1 MSDLIQASLAEIRA
15 RLAGG
20 DVSAEAVAKACLDR
34 IAETEPSIHAL
45 ITVREQALEE
55 ARALDAQGP
64 DASKPL
70 WGVPVTV
77 KDAIV
82 TKGTRTT
89 AGSKI
94 LGGFNPFY
102 DAFVVERLKE
112 AGAVIVGKN
121 NMDEFAMGSST
132 ENSAFGPT
140 RNPRD
145 PERIP
150 GASPRT
156 SVTPPSARTPAAP
169 SASPQPCAAAWA
181 SNPPT
186 GAYPATAS
194 SPTVPRS
201 IRWAR

>member
-94 LGGFNPFY
+94 LGGFNPF
-102 DAFVVERLKE
+102 
-112 AGAVIVGKN
+112 
-121 NMDEFAMGSST
+121 M
-132 ENSAFGPT
+132 
-140 RNPRD
+140 
-145 PERIP
+145 
-150 GASPRT
+150 
-156 SVTPPSARTPAAP
+156 TPS
-169 SASPQPCAAAWA
+169 W
-181 SNPPT
+181 SN
-186 GAYPATAS
+186 A
-194 SPTVPRS
+194 
-201 IRWAR
+201 

>member
-150 GASPRT
+150 GGS
-156 SVTPPSARTPAAP
+156 SGGSA
-169 SASPQPCAAAWA
+169 ASPQPCAAAWA

>member
-77 KDAIV
+77 KDHRHQGHAHHS
-82 TKGTRTT
+82 R
-89 AGSKI
+89 
-94 LGGFNPFY
+94 FQ
-102 DAFVVERLKE
+102 
-112 AGAVIVGKN
+112 
-121 NMDEFAMGSST
+121 
-132 ENSAFGPT
+132 
-140 RNPRD
+140 NPR
-145 PERIP
+145 RLQ
-150 GASPRT
+150 
-156 SVTPPSARTPAAP
+156 SVL
-169 SASPQPCAAAWA
+169 
-181 SNPPT
+181 
-186 GAYPATAS
+186 
-194 SPTVPRS
+194 
-201 IRWAR
+201 